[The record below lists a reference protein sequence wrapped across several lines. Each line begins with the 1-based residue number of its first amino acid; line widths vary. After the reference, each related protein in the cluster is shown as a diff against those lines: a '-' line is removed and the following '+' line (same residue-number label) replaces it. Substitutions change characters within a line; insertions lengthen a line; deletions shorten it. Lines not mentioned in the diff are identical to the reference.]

1 MDSFLE
7 LTVPVCS
14 TNGMENAQICAGGI
28 DFSQVDMQLES
39 VKQPG
44 LYLAGE
50 LLDVDGKC
58 GGYNLQWAWSGGY
71 TAGKNSA
78 AYCLET
84 SDTYHSQTA
93 GKRGL

>member
-1 MDSFLE
+1 
-7 LTVPVCS
+7 
-14 TNGMENAQICAGGI
+14 MENAQICAGGI

-58 GGYNLQWAWSGGY
+58 GGYNLQWAWTSGY
-71 TAGKNSA
+71 IAGRNA
-78 AYCLET
+78 AGSSTRENLGE
-84 SDTYHSQTA
+84 
-93 GKRGL
+93 